1 MHKLLN
7 IFLVIILL
15 SACSKSEYNDQIK
28 LSSLVKA
35 DFSYTQDLFDCTL
48 NENESL
54 ISLESFFSK
63 NIEEYKK
70 IAELESLNISIF
82 FPENNANISTFIISI
97 ISNNNPLG
105 LKKFIDAVK
114 SDAITEIASCSFA
127 IFQNKGI
134 NLKEELINNN
144 NDISFINAEIL
155 RCKYNDTYN
164 FGTFQISINR
174 FINNLRTVE
183 LPYSISYLEDNS
195 KNDSFIWINYFY
207 TEDYEDIL
215 LDNWANKEESAEIQS
230 EFSTNA
236 TCIDSKKYKSYKLI

>member
-1 MHKLLN
+1 MYKSLN
-7 IFLVIILL
+7 IFLVILLL
-15 SACSKSEYNDQIK
+15 SACSKNESSNEIK

-54 ISLESFFSK
+54 IGLESFFSK
-63 NIEEYKK
+63 NIEEYKN
-70 IAELESLNISIF
+70 IAELENLNISIF
-82 FPENNANISTFIISI
+82 FPENNTNITNFIISI

-114 SDAITEIASCSFA
+114 SDDITEVASCSFA
-127 IFQNKGI
+127 IFQHKGI
-134 NLKEELINNN
+134 KLKEELINNN
-144 NDISFINAEIL
+144 NPFINAEIL

-174 FINNLRTVE
+174 FINNLRTID
-183 LPYSISYLEDNS
+183 LPYSISYLKDNS

-215 LDNWANKEESAEIQS
+215 LKNWANNKDSAEIQS
-230 EFSTNA
+230 EFSANA

>member
-1 MHKLLN
+1 MHKFLN
-7 IFLVIILL
+7 ILLVIILL
-15 SACSKSEYNDQIK
+15 SACSNNDSTNETK
-28 LSSLVKA
+28 LSSLIKA

-48 NENESL
+48 NKNESL

-105 LKKFIDAVK
+105 LKKFIDAIK

-144 NDISFINAEIL
+144 NISFINAEIL

-215 LDNWANKEESAEIQS
+215 LENWANKEESAEIQS

>member
-15 SACSKSEYNDQIK
+15 SACSNNDSANETK
-28 LSSLVKA
+28 LSSLIKA

-70 IAELESLNISIF
+70 IAQSENLNISIF
-82 FPENNANISTFIISI
+82 FPENNANITTFIISI

-114 SDAITEIASCSFA
+114 SDAITEVASCSFA
-127 IFQNKGI
+127 IFQHKGI
-134 NLKEELINNN
+134 NLKEKLMNNN
-144 NDISFINAEIL
+144 SFINAEIL

-174 FINNLRTVE
+174 FINNLRAIE

-215 LDNWANKEESAEIQS
+215 LKNWTNNEDSAEIQN

-236 TCIDSKKYKSYKLI
+236 ICIDSKKYKSYKLI

>member
-7 IFLVIILL
+7 IFLVIIFL
-15 SACSKSEYNDQIK
+15 SACGKNESNNETK

-48 NENESL
+48 NKNESL
-54 ISLESFFSK
+54 IGLESFFSK
-63 NIEEYKK
+63 NIEEYKN
-70 IAELESLNISIF
+70 IAQLENLNISIL
-82 FPENNANISTFIISI
+82 FPQNNKYVTNFIISI

-114 SDAITEIASCSFA
+114 NDAITEVASCSFA
-127 IFQNKGI
+127 IFQHKGV

-144 NDISFINAEIL
+144 KSFINAEIL
-155 RCKYNDTYN
+155 RCRYNDNYN

-174 FINNLRTVE
+174 FINNLRTIE

-207 TEDYEDIL
+207 KEDYEDIL
-215 LDNWANKEESAEIQS
+215 LKNWVNNIDSAEIQS
-230 EFSTNA
+230 EFSTN
-236 TCIDSKKYKSYKLI
+236 TSCLDSKKYKSYKLI

>member
-1 MHKLLN
+1 MHKFIN
-7 IFLVIILL
+7 IFLVIIFL
-15 SACSKSEYNDQIK
+15 SACTEHESNNEIK
-28 LSSLVKA
+28 LSSLVKP

-54 ISLESFFSK
+54 IGLESFFSK
-63 NIEEYKK
+63 NIEEYKN
-70 IAELESLNISIF
+70 ITELENLNISIF
-82 FPENNANISTFIISI
+82 FPENNTNITNFIISI

-105 LKKFIDAVK
+105 LKKFIDALK
-114 SDAITEIASCSFA
+114 SDAINEVASCSFA
-127 IFQNKGI
+127 IFQHKGI
-134 NLKEELINNN
+134 NLKEELISNN
-144 NDISFINAEIL
+144 SFINAEIL
-155 RCKYNDTYN
+155 RCKYNNTYN

-174 FINNLRTVE
+174 FINNLRAIE

-215 LDNWANKEESAEIQS
+215 LKNWSNKEDSAQIQS
-230 EFSTNA
+230 EFSANA

>member
-15 SACSKSEYNDQIK
+15 SACGKNDSTNEIK

-54 ISLESFFSK
+54 IGLESFFSK
-63 NIEEYKK
+63 NIEEYKN
-70 IAELESLNISIF
+70 IAELENLNISIF
-82 FPENNANISTFIISI
+82 FPENNTNITTFIISI

-114 SDAITEIASCSFA
+114 SDDITEVASCSFA
-127 IFQNKGI
+127 IFQHKGI
-134 NLKEELINNN
+134 NLKEEFIKNNN
-144 NDISFINAEIL
+144 SFINAEIL

-174 FINNLRTVE
+174 FINNLRTIK

-215 LDNWANKEESAEIQS
+215 LKNWTNNEDSAEIQN
-230 EFSTNA
+230 EFSANA
-236 TCIDSKKYKSYKLI
+236 ICIDSKKYKSYKLI

>member
-1 MHKLLN
+1 MHKFLN
-7 IFLVIILL
+7 ILLVIILL
-15 SACSKSEYNDQIK
+15 SACSNNDSTNETK
-28 LSSLVKA
+28 LSSLIKA

-97 ISNNNPLG
+97 ISDNNPLG

-114 SDAITEIASCSFA
+114 SDDITEIASCSFA

-134 NLKEELINNN
+134 NLKEELTINN
-144 NDISFINAEIL
+144 ISFINAEIL

-174 FINNLRTVE
+174 FINNLRTIE
-183 LPYSISYLEDNS
+183 LPYSISYLEDHS

-215 LDNWANKEESAEIQS
+215 LKNWVNNIDSAEIQS
-230 EFSTNA
+230 EFSTN
-236 TCIDSKKYKSYKLI
+236 TSCIDSKKYKSYKLI

>member
-7 IFLVIILL
+7 IFLVIIFL
-15 SACSKSEYNDQIK
+15 SSCSKDDFNNETK
-28 LSSLVKA
+28 LSSLIKA
-35 DFSYTQDLFDCTL
+35 DFSYTQDLFECTL

-63 NIEEYKK
+63 NIEEYKN
-70 IAELESLNISIF
+70 IADLENLNISIL
-82 FPENNANISTFIISI
+82 FPQNNKYITNFIISI

-114 SDAITEIASCSFA
+114 SDAINDVASCSFA
-127 IFQNKGI
+127 IFQHKGI

-144 NDISFINAEIL
+144 SFINAEIL

-174 FINNLRTVE
+174 FINNLRTIE

-215 LDNWANKEESAEIQS
+215 LKNWANKEDSAEIQS
-230 EFSTNA
+230 EFSANA

>member
-15 SACSKSEYNDQIK
+15 SACSKNDPNNETK
-28 LSSLVKA
+28 LSSLIKP
-35 DFSYTQDLFDCTL
+35 DFLYTQDLFNCTL
-48 NENESL
+48 NENQSL
-54 ISLESFFSK
+54 IGLESFFSK
-63 NIEEYKK
+63 NIEEYEK
-70 IAELESLNISIF
+70 IAQKENLNISIF
-82 FPENNANISTFIISI
+82 FPDNNTNITTFIISI
-97 ISNNNPLG
+97 ISNSNPLG

-114 SDAITEIASCSFA
+114 SDGITEVASCSFA
-127 IFQNKGI
+127 IFQHKGI
-134 NLKEELINNN
+134 NLKEKLMNNN
-144 NDISFINAEIL
+144 SFINAEIL

-174 FINNLRTVE
+174 FINNLRAFE
-183 LPYSISYLEDNS
+183 LPYAISYLEDNS

-215 LDNWANKEESAEIQS
+215 LKNWTNNEDSAEIQN

-236 TCIDSKKYKSYKLI
+236 ICIDSKKYKSYKLI

>member
-1 MHKLLN
+1 MHKFLN
-7 IFLVIILL
+7 ILLVIILL
-15 SACSKSEYNDQIK
+15 SACSNNNSTNETK
-28 LSSLVKA
+28 LSSLIKA

-114 SDAITEIASCSFA
+114 SDDITEIASCSFA

-144 NDISFINAEIL
+144 ISFINAEIL

>member
-1 MHKLLN
+1 MYKFIN
-7 IFLVIILL
+7 IFLVTILL
-15 SACSKSEYNDQIK
+15 SACSKNDLNNEIK
-28 LSSLVKA
+28 LSTLIEA

-63 NIEEYKK
+63 NIEKYKK
-70 IAELESLNISIF
+70 IAELENLNISIL
-82 FPENNANISTFIISI
+82 FPQNNKNITNFIISI

-105 LKKFIDAVK
+105 LKKFTEAIN
-114 SDAITEIASCSFA
+114 SDAITEVASCSFA
-127 IFQNKGI
+127 IFQHKGI
-134 NLKEELINNN
+134 NLKEEFNNN
-144 NDISFINAEIL
+144 NSFINAEIL

-174 FINNLRTVE
+174 FINNLRTIE
-183 LPYSISYLEDNS
+183 LPYSITYLEDNF

-215 LDNWANKEESAEIQS
+215 LKNWANKEDSAEIQN
-230 EFSTNA
+230 EFSKNA

>member
-15 SACSKSEYNDQIK
+15 SACSNNDSANETK
-28 LSSLVKA
+28 LSSLIKA

-63 NIEEYKK
+63 NIEDYKK
-70 IAELESLNISIF
+70 IAQSENLNISIF
-82 FPENNANISTFIISI
+82 FPENNANITTFIISI

-127 IFQNKGI
+127 IFQHKGI
-134 NLKEELINNN
+134 NLKEELINKNN
-144 NDISFINAEIL
+144 YFINAEIL

-174 FINNLRTVE
+174 FINNLRAIE

-207 TEDYEDIL
+207 TEDYGDIL
-215 LDNWANKEESAEIQS
+215 LKNWANKEDSAEIQN

>member
-15 SACSKSEYNDQIK
+15 SACSNNDSANETK
-28 LSSLVKA
+28 LSSLIKA

-63 NIEEYKK
+63 NIEDYKK
-70 IAELESLNISIF
+70 IAQSENLNISIF
-82 FPENNANISTFIISI
+82 FPENNANITTFIISI

-114 SDAITEIASCSFA
+114 SDAITEVASCSFA
-127 IFQNKGI
+127 IFQHKGI

-144 NDISFINAEIL
+144 NYFINAEIL
-155 RCKYNDTYN
+155 RC
-164 FGTFQISINR
+164 
-174 FINNLRTVE
+174 
-183 LPYSISYLEDNS
+183 
-195 KNDSFIWINYFY
+195 
-207 TEDYEDIL
+207 
-215 LDNWANKEESAEIQS
+215 
-230 EFSTNA
+230 
-236 TCIDSKKYKSYKLI
+236 

>member
-15 SACSKSEYNDQIK
+15 SACSNNDSANETK
-28 LSSLVKA
+28 LSSLIKA

-70 IAELESLNISIF
+70 IAQSENLDISIF
-82 FPENNANISTFIISI
+82 FPENNANITTFIISI

-114 SDAITEIASCSFA
+114 SDAISEVASCSFA
-127 IFQNKGI
+127 IFQHKGI

-144 NDISFINAEIL
+144 NYFVNAEIL

-174 FINNLRTVE
+174 FINSLRAVE

-215 LDNWANKEESAEIQS
+215 LKNWAYKEDSAEIQD

>member
-15 SACSKSEYNDQIK
+15 SACGKNDSTNEIK

-54 ISLESFFSK
+54 IGLESFFSK
-63 NIEEYKK
+63 NIEEYEK
-70 IAELESLNISIF
+70 IAKLENLNISIF
-82 FPENNANISTFIISI
+82 FPENNKNITTFIISI
-97 ISNNNPLG
+97 ISSNNPLG

-114 SDAITEIASCSFA
+114 SDAITEVASCSFA
-127 IFQNKGI
+127 IFQHKGI
-134 NLKEELINNN
+134 NLKEEHINNN
-144 NDISFINAEIL
+144 SFTNAEIL
-155 RCKYNDTYN
+155 RCKYNDSYN

-174 FINNLRTVE
+174 FINNLRTIE

-207 TEDYEDIL
+207 SEDYEDIL
-215 LDNWANKEESAEIQS
+215 LKNWANKEDSAEIQS

>member
-15 SACSKSEYNDQIK
+15 SACSNNDSANETK
-28 LSSLVKA
+28 LSSLIKA

-63 NIEEYKK
+63 NIEDYKK
-70 IAELESLNISIF
+70 IAQSENLNISIF
-82 FPENNANISTFIISI
+82 FPENNANITTFIISI

-114 SDAITEIASCSFA
+114 SDAITEVASCSFA
-127 IFQNKGI
+127 IFQHKGI

-144 NDISFINAEIL
+144 NYFVNAEIL

-174 FINNLRTVE
+174 FINNLRAIE
-183 LPYSISYLEDNS
+183 LPYSISYLQDNS

-207 TEDYEDIL
+207 TEDYGDIL
-215 LDNWANKEESAEIQS
+215 LKNWANKEDSAEIQN

>member
-7 IFLVIILL
+7 IFLVIIFL
-15 SACSKSEYNDQIK
+15 SACGKNESNNETK
-28 LSSLVKA
+28 LSLLVKA

-48 NENESL
+48 SENESL
-54 ISLESFFSK
+54 IGLESFFSK
-63 NIEEYKK
+63 NIEKYKK
-70 IAELESLNISIF
+70 IAELENLNISIF
-82 FPENNANISTFIISI
+82 FPENNTNITTFIISI

-114 SDAITEIASCSFA
+114 SDAITEVASCTFA
-127 IFQNKGI
+127 IFQHKGI

-144 NDISFINAEIL
+144 KPFINAEIL
-155 RCKYNDTYN
+155 RCIYNDNYN

-174 FINNLRTVE
+174 FINNLRTIE
-183 LPYSISYLEDNS
+183 LPYSISYLQDNS

-215 LDNWANKEESAEIQS
+215 LKNWVNNKDSAEIQS
-230 EFSTNA
+230 EFFTN
-236 TCIDSKKYKSYKLI
+236 TSCLDSKKYKSYKLI

>member
-7 IFLVIILL
+7 ILLVIILL
-15 SACSKSEYNDQIK
+15 SACSNNDSTNETK
-28 LSSLVKA
+28 LSSLIKA

-114 SDAITEIASCSFA
+114 SDNITEIASCSFA

-134 NLKEELINNN
+134 NLKEELTINN
-144 NDISFINAEIL
+144 ISFINAEIL

-215 LDNWANKEESAEIQS
+215 LDNWADKEESAEIQS

-236 TCIDSKKYKSYKLI
+236 TCVDSKKYKSYKLI

>member
-1 MHKLLN
+1 MHKFLN
-7 IFLVIILL
+7 ILLVIILL
-15 SACSKSEYNDQIK
+15 TACSNNNSTNETK
-28 LSSLVKA
+28 LSSLIKA

-48 NENESL
+48 NENKSL

-82 FPENNANISTFIISI
+82 FPENNADISTFIISI

-114 SDAITEIASCSFA
+114 SDAISEIASCSFA

-144 NDISFINAEIL
+144 ISFINAEIL

>member
-7 IFLVIILL
+7 IFLVIIFL
-15 SACSKSEYNDQIK
+15 SACGKNESNNETK

-48 NENESL
+48 NKNESL
-54 ISLESFFSK
+54 IGLESFFSK
-63 NIEEYKK
+63 NIEEYKN
-70 IAELESLNISIF
+70 IAQLENLNISIL
-82 FPENNANISTFIISI
+82 FPQNNKYVTNFIISI

-114 SDAITEIASCSFA
+114 NDAITEVASCSFA
-127 IFQNKGI
+127 IFQHKGV

-144 NDISFINAEIL
+144 KSFINAEIL
-155 RCKYNDTYN
+155 RCRYNDNYN

-174 FINNLRTVE
+174 FINNLRTIE

-207 TEDYEDIL
+207 KEDYEDIL
-215 LDNWANKEESAEIQS
+215 LKNWVNNIDSAEIQS
-230 EFSTNA
+230 EFSTN
-236 TCIDSKKYKSYKLI
+236 TSCIDSKKYKSYKLI

>member
-7 IFLVIILL
+7 IFLVIIFL
-15 SACSKSEYNDQIK
+15 SACGKNESNNETK

-48 NENESL
+48 NKNESL
-54 ISLESFFSK
+54 IGLESFFSK
-63 NIEEYKK
+63 NIEKYKK
-70 IAELESLNISIF
+70 IAELENLNISIL
-82 FPENNANISTFIISI
+82 FPQNNKYVTNFIISI

-114 SDAITEIASCSFA
+114 NDAITEVASCSFA
-127 IFQNKGI
+127 IFQHKGV

-144 NDISFINAEIL
+144 KSFINAEIL
-155 RCKYNDTYN
+155 RCRYNDNYN

-174 FINNLRTVE
+174 FINNLRTIE

-207 TEDYEDIL
+207 KEDYEDIL
-215 LDNWANKEESAEIQS
+215 LKNWVNNIDSAEIQS
-230 EFSTNA
+230 EFSTN
-236 TCIDSKKYKSYKLI
+236 TSCIDSKKYKSYKLI

>member
-7 IFLVIILL
+7 ILLVIIFL
-15 SACSKSEYNDQIK
+15 SACGKNESNNETK

-48 NENESL
+48 NKNESL
-54 ISLESFFSK
+54 IGLESFFSK
-63 NIEEYKK
+63 NIEEYKN
-70 IAELESLNISIF
+70 IAQLENLNISIL
-82 FPENNANISTFIISI
+82 FPQNNKYVTNFIISI

-114 SDAITEIASCSFA
+114 NDAITEVASCSFA
-127 IFQNKGI
+127 IFQHKGV

-144 NDISFINAEIL
+144 KSFINAEIL
-155 RCKYNDTYN
+155 RCRYNDNYN

-174 FINNLRTVE
+174 FINNLRTIE

-207 TEDYEDIL
+207 KEDYEDIL
-215 LDNWANKEESAEIQS
+215 LKNWVNNIDSAEIQS
-230 EFSTNA
+230 EFSTN
-236 TCIDSKKYKSYKLI
+236 TSCIDSKKYKSYKLI

>member
-7 IFLVIILL
+7 ILLVIIFL
-15 SACSKSEYNDQIK
+15 SACGKNESNNETK

-48 NENESL
+48 NKNESL
-54 ISLESFFSK
+54 IGLESFFSK
-63 NIEEYKK
+63 NIEEYKN
-70 IAELESLNISIF
+70 IAQLENLNISIL
-82 FPENNANISTFIISI
+82 FPQNNKYVTNFIISI

-114 SDAITEIASCSFA
+114 NDAITEVASCSFA
-127 IFQNKGI
+127 IFQHKGV

-144 NDISFINAEIL
+144 KSFINAEIL
-155 RCKYNDTYN
+155 RCRYNDNYN

-174 FINNLRTVE
+174 FINNLRTIE

-215 LDNWANKEESAEIQS
+215 LKNWVNNIDSAEIQS
-230 EFSTNA
+230 EFSTN
-236 TCIDSKKYKSYKLI
+236 TSCIDSKKYKSYKLI

>member
-15 SACSKSEYNDQIK
+15 SACSKNDPNNGTK
-28 LSSLVKA
+28 LSSLIKP
-35 DFSYTQDLFDCTL
+35 DFLYTQDLFNCTL
-48 NENESL
+48 NENQSL
-54 ISLESFFSK
+54 IGLESFFSK
-63 NIEEYKK
+63 NIEEYEK
-70 IAELESLNISIF
+70 IAQKENLNISIF
-82 FPENNANISTFIISI
+82 FPDNNTNITTFIISI
-97 ISNNNPLG
+97 ISNSNPLG

-114 SDAITEIASCSFA
+114 SDGITEVASCSFA
-127 IFQNKGI
+127 IFQHKGI
-134 NLKEELINNN
+134 NLKEKLMNNN
-144 NDISFINAEIL
+144 SFINAEIL

-174 FINNLRTVE
+174 FINNLRAIE

-215 LDNWANKEESAEIQS
+215 LKNWTNNEDSAEIQN

-236 TCIDSKKYKSYKLI
+236 ICIDSKKYKSYKLI

>member
-7 IFLVIILL
+7 IFSVIILL
-15 SACSKSEYNDQIK
+15 SACSNNDSANETK
-28 LSSLVKA
+28 LSSLIKA

-63 NIEEYKK
+63 NIEDYKK
-70 IAELESLNISIF
+70 IAQSENLNISIF
-82 FPENNANISTFIISI
+82 FPENNANITTFIISI

-114 SDAITEIASCSFA
+114 SDAITEVASCSFA
-127 IFQNKGI
+127 IFQHKGI
-134 NLKEELINNN
+134 NLKEELINKNN
-144 NDISFINAEIL
+144 YFINAEIL

-174 FINNLRTVE
+174 FINNLRAIE

-207 TEDYEDIL
+207 TEDYGDIL
-215 LDNWANKEESAEIQS
+215 LKNWANKEDSAEIQN

>member
-7 IFLVIILL
+7 IFLVIIFL
-15 SACSKSEYNDQIK
+15 SACGKNESNNETK
-28 LSSLVKA
+28 LSLLVKA

-48 NENESL
+48 NKNESL
-54 ISLESFFSK
+54 IGLESFFSK
-63 NIEEYKK
+63 NIEEYKN
-70 IAELESLNISIF
+70 IAQLENLNISIL
-82 FPENNANISTFIISI
+82 FPQNNKYVTNFIISI

-114 SDAITEIASCSFA
+114 NDAITEVASCSFA
-127 IFQNKGI
+127 IFQHKGV

-144 NDISFINAEIL
+144 KSFINAEIL
-155 RCKYNDTYN
+155 RCRYNDNYN

-174 FINNLRTVE
+174 FINNLRTIE

-207 TEDYEDIL
+207 KEDYEDIL
-215 LDNWANKEESAEIQS
+215 LKNWVNNIDSAEIQS
-230 EFSTNA
+230 EFSTN
-236 TCIDSKKYKSYKLI
+236 TSCIDSKKYKSYKLI

>member
-7 IFLVIILL
+7 ILLVIILL
-15 SACSKSEYNDQIK
+15 SACSNNDSTNETK
-28 LSSLVKA
+28 LSSLIKA

-97 ISNNNPLG
+97 ISDNNPLG

-114 SDAITEIASCSFA
+114 SDDITEIASCSFA

-144 NDISFINAEIL
+144 ISFINAEIL

>member
-7 IFLVIILL
+7 IFLVIIFL
-15 SACSKSEYNDQIK
+15 SACGKNESNNETK

-48 NENESL
+48 NKNESL
-54 ISLESFFSK
+54 IGLESFFSK
-63 NIEEYKK
+63 NIEEYKN
-70 IAELESLNISIF
+70 IAQLENLNISIL
-82 FPENNANISTFIISI
+82 FPQNNKYVTNFIISI

-114 SDAITEIASCSFA
+114 NDAITEVASCSFA
-127 IFQNKGI
+127 IFQHKGV

-144 NDISFINAEIL
+144 KSFINAEIL
-155 RCKYNDTYN
+155 RCRYNDNYN

-174 FINNLRTVE
+174 FINNLRTIE

-215 LDNWANKEESAEIQS
+215 LKNWVNNIDSAEIQS
-230 EFSTNA
+230 EFSTN
-236 TCIDSKKYKSYKLI
+236 TSCIDSKKYKSYKLL

>member
-7 IFLVIILL
+7 IFLVTILL
-15 SACSKSEYNDQIK
+15 SACGKNDSTNETK
-28 LSSLVKA
+28 LSSLIKA

-54 ISLESFFSK
+54 IGLESFFSK

-70 IAELESLNISIF
+70 IAQLENLNISIF
-82 FPENNANISTFIISI
+82 FPENNTNITTFIISI

-114 SDAITEIASCSFA
+114 SDAITEVASCSFA
-127 IFQNKGI
+127 IFQHKGI
-134 NLKEELINNN
+134 NLKEEPINNK
-144 NDISFINAEIL
+144 SFINAEIL

-174 FINNLRTVE
+174 FINNLRAIE
-183 LPYSISYLEDNS
+183 FPYSISYLEDNS

-215 LDNWANKEESAEIQS
+215 LKNWANNKDSVEIQS
-230 EFSTNA
+230 EFSANA

>member
-15 SACSKSEYNDQIK
+15 SACSKNDPNNETK
-28 LSSLVKA
+28 LSSLIKP
-35 DFSYTQDLFDCTL
+35 DFLYTQDLFNCTL
-48 NENESL
+48 NENQSL
-54 ISLESFFSK
+54 IGLESFFSK
-63 NIEEYKK
+63 NIEEYER
-70 IAELESLNISIF
+70 IAQKENLNISIF
-82 FPENNANISTFIISI
+82 FPDNNTNITTFIISI
-97 ISNNNPLG
+97 ISNSNPLG

-114 SDAITEIASCSFA
+114 SDGITEVASCSFA
-127 IFQNKGI
+127 IFQHKGI
-134 NLKEELINNN
+134 NLKEKLMNNN
-144 NDISFINAEIL
+144 SFINAEIL

-174 FINNLRTVE
+174 FINNLRAIE

-215 LDNWANKEESAEIQS
+215 LKNWTSNEDSAEIQN

-236 TCIDSKKYKSYKLI
+236 ICIDSKKYKSYKLI

>member
-15 SACSKSEYNDQIK
+15 SACSKNDPNNETK
-28 LSSLVKA
+28 LSSLIKP
-35 DFSYTQDLFDCTL
+35 DFLYTQDLFNCTL
-48 NENESL
+48 NENQSL
-54 ISLESFFSK
+54 IGLESFFSK
-63 NIEEYKK
+63 NIEEYEK
-70 IAELESLNISIF
+70 IAQKENLNISIF
-82 FPENNANISTFIISI
+82 FPENNANITTFIISI

-114 SDAITEIASCSFA
+114 SDAITEVASCSFA
-127 IFQNKGI
+127 IFQHKGI

-144 NDISFINAEIL
+144 NYFINAEIL

-174 FINNLRTVE
+174 FINNLRAIE

-215 LDNWANKEESAEIQS
+215 LKNWTNNEDSAEIQN

-236 TCIDSKKYKSYKLI
+236 ICIDSKKYKSYKLI

>member
-15 SACSKSEYNDQIK
+15 SACSKNDPNNETK
-28 LSSLVKA
+28 LSSLIKP
-35 DFSYTQDLFDCTL
+35 DFLYTQDLFNCTL
-48 NENESL
+48 NENQSL
-54 ISLESFFSK
+54 IGLESFFSK
-63 NIEEYKK
+63 NIEEYEK
-70 IAELESLNISIF
+70 IAKKENFNISIF
-82 FPENNANISTFIISI
+82 FPDNNTDITTFIISI
-97 ISNNNPLG
+97 ISNSNPLG

-114 SDAITEIASCSFA
+114 SDGITEVASCSFA
-127 IFQNKGI
+127 IFQHKGV
-134 NLKEELINNN
+134 NLKEKLMNNN
-144 NDISFINAEIL
+144 SFINAEIL
-155 RCKYNDTYN
+155 RCKYNDAYN

-174 FINNLRTVE
+174 FINNLRAIE

-215 LDNWANKEESAEIQS
+215 LKNWTNNEDSAEIQN

-236 TCIDSKKYKSYKLI
+236 ICIDSKKYKSYKLI

>member
-1 MHKLLN
+1 MHKFLN
-7 IFLVIILL
+7 ILLVIILL
-15 SACSKSEYNDQIK
+15 TACSNNNSTNETK
-28 LSSLVKA
+28 LSSLIKA

-48 NENESL
+48 NENKSL

-82 FPENNANISTFIISI
+82 FPENNADISTFIISI
-97 ISNNNPLG
+97 ISNNNPLI

-114 SDAITEIASCSFA
+114 SDAITEIASCTFE
-127 IFQNKGI
+127 IFQHKGI
-134 NLKEELINNN
+134 NLKEEHINNN
-144 NDISFINAEIL
+144 SSFTNAEIL

-195 KNDSFIWINYFY
+195 KDDSFIWINYFY

-215 LDNWANKEESAEIQS
+215 LKNWTNNEDSVEIQN

-236 TCIDSKKYKSYKLI
+236 ICIDSKKYKSYKLI

>member
-15 SACSKSEYNDQIK
+15 SACSKNDPNNETK
-28 LSSLVKA
+28 LSSLIKP
-35 DFSYTQDLFDCTL
+35 DFLYTQDLFNCTL
-48 NENESL
+48 NENQSL
-54 ISLESFFSK
+54 IGLESFFSK
-63 NIEEYKK
+63 NIEEYER
-70 IAELESLNISIF
+70 IAQKENLNISIF
-82 FPENNANISTFIISI
+82 FPDNNTNITTFIISI
-97 ISNNNPLG
+97 ISNSNPLG

-114 SDAITEIASCSFA
+114 SDGITEVASCSFA
-127 IFQNKGI
+127 IFQHKGI
-134 NLKEELINNN
+134 NLKEKLVNNN
-144 NDISFINAEIL
+144 SFINAEIL

-174 FINNLRTVE
+174 FINNLRAIE

-215 LDNWANKEESAEIQS
+215 LKNWTNNEDSAEIQN

-236 TCIDSKKYKSYKLI
+236 ICIDSKKYKSYKLI